1 MSESGGALM
10 GFEALRSAG
19 APYKAVTD
27 FVAIGGAREC
37 GHCSRVYVPKRQAQA
52 YCSPRCGDAAY
63 NASHKV
69 IRAKQRALPGES
81 RVERAFTA
89 WIDTAPGRYVEA
101 EVARLARDDKAA
113 GDRRG
118 EINLYLALVRRSS
131 RGLTLD
137 REGYR
142 CNNSHRAMLARRLM
156 ERPEL
161 AGFFEIR
168 DLRGRVA

>member
-1 MSESGGALM
+1 MSSTQEALVLSAYTVAAESGACKRPFCGTSVAPQR
-10 GFEALRSAG
+10 LRRG
-19 APYKAVTD
+19 EP
-27 FVAIGGAREC
+27 R
-37 GHCSRVYVPKRQAQA
+37 A
-52 YCSPRCGDAAY
+52 YCSDTCRRKHWEALHPRQALPAPRQ
-63 NASHKV
+63 S
-69 IRAKQRALPGES
+69 ALPGES

-89 WIDTAPGRYVEA
+89 WIDTAPGRHVEA
-101 EVARLARDDKAA
+101 EVARLAREDKAA

-131 RGLTLD
+131 RHLTLD
-137 REGYR
+137 AQGYR

>member
-1 MSESGGALM
+1 MQRNVCRICGTPLTGRQKLWCSDAH
-10 GFEALRSAG
+10 R
-19 APYKAVTD
+19 
-27 FVAIGGAREC
+27 FVAWDRAN
-37 GHCSRVYVPKRQAQA
+37 
-52 YCSPRCGDAAY
+52 PRPP
-63 NASHKV
+63 
-69 IRAKQRALPGES
+69 QRALPGES
-81 RVERAFTA
+81 RVERAFRD

-101 EVARLARDDKAA
+101 DVARLAREDKAA

-131 RGLTLD
+131 RHLTLD
-137 REGYR
+137 AQGYR